1 MQWKNTNQKTK
12 TKTKNPQQATVLKQ
26 HNDLKFEFIGDV
38 VVLAD
43 IYHLYLPNVDKVL
56 WKLLQGSPAWAEGM
70 GVGEEGEYCWS
81 PER

>member
-26 HNDLKFEFIGDV
+26 HNDLKFIGDV